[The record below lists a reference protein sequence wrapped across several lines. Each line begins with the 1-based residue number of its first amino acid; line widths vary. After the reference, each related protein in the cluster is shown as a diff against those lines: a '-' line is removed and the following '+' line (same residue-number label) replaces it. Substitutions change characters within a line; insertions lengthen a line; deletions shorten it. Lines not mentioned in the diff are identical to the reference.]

1 LRAHRRVIGPNEEC
15 IGAQVFDDALFVG
28 DAINNLNI
36 PTGQPGAHVSLQ
48 VANTST
54 NQAYESL
61 SRIEDLDAHTCTSGT
76 ATHLRKEPAQ
86 SSPRPAPNADQTHP
100 DP

>member
-15 IGAQVFDDALFVG
+15 IGAQVFDDALFVE

-61 SRIEDLDAHTCTSGT
+61 SRIEDLDAHTLYFGHGDPFTQGT
-76 ATHLRKEPAQ
+76 RAVVAEARSK
-86 SSPRPAPNADQTHP
+86 R
-100 DP
+100 